1 MATSATSDV
10 LQFHYRIE
18 NEVAQNAAKNF
29 AGMLGKAF
37 EQYKKLWIEYLKLRK
52 YCEDADVKIPFQ
64 LFESESDNK
73 DLEILSQCSES
84 HTEPLDKYTSQ
95 VLSENAKLSVSTYES
110 ISNECGSGIVS
121 NPKQIEKNKLLHS
134 PVLIKKRNK
143 FRRSSVMSGRYILD
157 DSEENIK
164 YIPAKENIQILA
176 NSSQEDIYDT
186 SVETKK
192 SECSVIENNNDEIEC
207 TPLSTMPRKLGV
219 SKLYNVDTTLLRNG
233 RKLKQST
240 LMFFPNER
248 STENIG
254 HEIHKE
260 LALLKPHMSLTPQRK
275 IQQNSKY
282 LSSMR
287 AAEEEIVEDS
297 PTKPS
302 KLHEKSSRGDN
313 DVFGKLTDSKTRD
326 IKLDS
331 LSNPVSLN
339 QYLPVYTSMQ
349 KDEPYLI
356 KRLKTFS
363 NSDNESVD
371 SESNM
376 LTSPTSPTLVSAEHL
391 IVETPER
398 ETKKLEVRGNE
409 NQAQKRKFSETINET
424 CGYNTSAGDDETF
437 CLLGERFKEKF
448 VSNVDNTKDFKERIP
463 KSTSSELSPVKKSL
477 LDSFDMVPEKKQVF
491 SGKSKS
497 KAERAKMQ
505 GVSCWECKKYYA
517 ELGLSEREI
526 KQRQN
531 QCSRHRTKYN
541 ERESTPE
548 GFWDPLFP
556 DTFASSF
563 QDD

>member
-1 MATSATSDV
+1 
-10 LQFHYRIE
+10 
-18 NEVAQNAAKNF
+18 
-29 AGMLGKAF
+29 MLGKAF

-297 PTKPS
+297 PTKRKKLKLKIRSLKNKKKRPS
-302 KLHEKSSRGDN
+302 KLHEKS
-313 DVFGKLTDSKTRD
+313 
-326 IKLDS
+326 I
-331 LSNPVSLN
+331 SLN

-363 NSDNESVD
+363 NSDNE
-371 SESNM
+371 
-376 LTSPTSPTLVSAEHL
+376 
-391 IVETPER
+391 R
-398 ETKKLEVRGNE
+398 NE